1 VFIESIEGGT
11 YIAGIGDSKPA
22 LYLKEKSS
30 NKRRF
35 QCINSIKKLVERQN
49 FDSAILDSLLHGQR
63 GHTPFRF
70 E

>member
-30 NKRRF
+30 N
-35 QCINSIKKLVERQN
+35 
-49 FDSAILDSLLHGQR
+49 
-63 GHTPFRF
+63 
-70 E
+70 